1 MFACFPVLDKI
12 RWPCRASRNLLIAA
26 LLPILLS
33 AYPGPLAAG
42 AAEKTA
48 RLLVLGDSL
57 SAGYGLPVQQ
67 SFTHRLQAALTR
79 SGLRVRVI
87 NAGVSGDTSA
97 GGRARIAWALADKPD
112 AVLIELGAND
122 GMRGLE
128 PAVTKA
134 NLDAILNK
142 IRSAGAEALLTG
154 MLAPPNLGREYGA
167 EFAALYPAL
176 ARSHGVLYYPFF
188 LEGVAA
194 RPELNQADRIHPNA
208 AGVDIIVQRLLPKV
222 KELLQKARNKKESGG

>member
-1 MFACFPVLDKI
+1 MPAFAVAFIKFWVFRYTFAPGELVI
-12 RWPCRASRNLLIAA
+12 RDGIVVRNERHIPYDRIQNMDLVQNPLHRMPGVA
-26 LLPILLS
+26 LV
-33 AYPGPLAAG
+33 
-42 AAEKTA
+42 
-48 RLLVLGDSL
+48 RLE
-57 SAGYGLPVQQ
+57 
-67 SFTHRLQAALTR
+67 T
-79 SGLRVRVI
+79 
-87 NAGVSGDTSA
+87 A
-97 GGRARIAWALADKPD
+97 GGDKPD

-188 LEGVAA
+188 LEGVAT

-222 KELLQKARNKKESGG
+222 KELLHKARNKKESGG